1 MTKNTKNLLFIKQF
15 HIFVY
20 NQTEVFS
27 QTDVGR
33 KPKTKNVLK
42 MKWEDL
48 KVYRPI
54 EKTELTYAKKII
66 ESIISNRLEPY
77 GFRKVGKKLIRKSND
92 LIHLIF
98 LDSRGSW
105 SGASNSLKIQ
115 VAIVSIYDV
124 DILVNNYEPIS
135 NTFIEN
141 LKPDLK
147 NYYQITQEYELFAQ
161 FISTKIEEIILP
173 YFDKYT
179 SSSDIIKKGIKHGST
194 KNLVELCEKSKNI
207 EYIEDLKCRKEVV
220 IKKLKI

>member
-1 MTKNTKNLLFIKQF
+1 
-15 HIFVY
+15 
-20 NQTEVFS
+20 
-27 QTDVGR
+27 
-33 KPKTKNVLK
+33 

-48 KVYRPI
+48 KVSRSI
-54 EKTELTYAKKII
+54 EKIELTNAKKII

-77 GFRKVGKKLIRKSND
+77 GFRKIGKKLIRKSND

-105 SGASNSLKIQ
+105 SGVSNSLKIQ

-179 SSSDIIKKGIKHGST
+179 SSSDIIKNGIKHGST

-207 EYIEDLKCRKEVV
+207 EFIEDLKFRKEVV

>member
-1 MTKNTKNLLFIKQF
+1 
-15 HIFVY
+15 
-20 NQTEVFS
+20 
-27 QTDVGR
+27 
-33 KPKTKNVLK
+33 

-54 EKTELTYAKKII
+54 EKTELTNAKKII
-66 ESIISNRLEPY
+66 ESIISNRLELY
-77 GFRKVGKKLIRKSND
+77 GFRKIGKKLIRKSND

-115 VAIVSIYDV
+115 VAIVSIYDL

-161 FISTKIEEIILP
+161 YISTKIEEIILP

-179 SSSDIIKKGIKHGST
+179 SSNDIIKKGIKHGST

-207 EYIEDLKCRKEVV
+207 EFIEDLKFRKEVV